1 MHVQGYGGRDGTR
14 EPFGGWGRAIPPLNF
29 TYSPCYGNLSLM
41 PSNTARQTLG
51 EHHEVLALLLHQ
63 VPTVISGLSV
73 WDARPC
79 VSIRGS
85 A

>member
-1 MHVQGYGGRDGTR
+1 MFKGIGGAMGPASRL
-14 EPFGGWGRAIPPLNF
+14 GGWGQAIHTPNW

-63 VPTVISGLSV
+63 VPTVISRLSV